1 MKILN
6 ERPKDMSYEDYKT
19 HMKAQKAWIKERK
32 KGILYYK
39 ASEIYYAPADTQK
52 LFGLKSTYNP
62 FVGEM
67 KKIEMPIQ

>member
-6 ERPKDMSYEDYKT
+6 ERPKDMSYPDYKA
-19 HMKAQKAWIKERK
+19 HMKAQKAWIKKHRE
-32 KGILYYK
+32 GILYYK
-39 ASEIYYAPADTQK
+39 ASEIYYAPQDK
-52 LFGLKSTYNP
+52 EHLFGFKETYNP